1 MSNVIAELKYTKK
14 HEWVKID
21 GEKAYI
27 GITDFAQEELGEI
40 VYVELPEVGEVFES
54 DDEIASLE
62 SVKAAAAMYNPLS
75 GKVVEINESLEDSP
89 ESVNEDPYKNF
100 IYAIEFSD
108 SAELGELLDAAEYT
122 AFIESL
128 EE

>member
-1 MSNVIAELKYTKK
+1 MSNVIAGLKYTKK
-14 HEWVKID
+14 HEWVNID
-21 GEKAYI
+21 GVKAYV
-27 GITDFAQEELGEI
+27 GITDFAQDELGEI
-40 VYVELPEVGEVFES
+40 VYIELPEVGDTFEA

-100 IYAIEFSD
+100 IYAIEFSA
-108 SAELGELLDAAEYT
+108 SAELDELIDAAEYT
-122 AFIESL
+122 AFIGSL